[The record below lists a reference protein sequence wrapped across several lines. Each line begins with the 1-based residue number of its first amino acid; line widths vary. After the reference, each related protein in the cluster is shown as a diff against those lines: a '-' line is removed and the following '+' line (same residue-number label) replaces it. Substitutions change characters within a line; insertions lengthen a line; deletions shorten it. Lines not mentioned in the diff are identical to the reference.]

1 MNQSIKQLRRVWD
14 RLHILAITL
23 EHSGNDLIDSA
34 DLPEMGYMIDDI
46 LVDLLSPAID
56 EIEAQLTG
64 KEETE

>member
-1 MNQSIKQLRRVWD
+1 MSQSEKQLHHVWD
-14 RLHILAITL
+14 RLHILALTL
-23 EHSGNDLIDSA
+23 ENGGENQIDSA

-64 KEETE
+64 KAETE